1 MITNKPVL
9 HISHF
14 EMCLFTACFLPISC
28 FFLPIP
34 AYSCQFL
41 PISAIFLPIPAVF
54 TYFLPIPA
62 VFTYFLPISAVFKL
76 FPAYSC
82 LFESELQSCL
92 LKSSQTVNKPVSIL
106 SVKCLLFIPGST
118 GSWPTGYTSHSPT
131 HTRTLSYSYWH
142 TNTRTQTLTHWH
154 WDTDTDALTLTH
166 WHGLLPAVL
175 EHDDVEDGLQ
185 HLLEDLRPH
194 LGGGL
199 G

>member
-1 MITNKPVL
+1 MPIY
-9 HISHF
+9 
-14 EMCLFTACFLPISC
+14 CLFSAYFLLFSAYSCLFLSISANFC
-28 FFLPIP
+28 HFP
-34 AYSCQFL
+34 AYSCRFYLFPAYSCRFYLFPAYFCRFQT
-41 PISAIFLPIPAVF
+41 ISC
-54 TYFLPIPA
+54 
-62 VFTYFLPISAVFKL
+62 L